1 MARRSYPRRA
11 QLNDRIEVAITADL
25 KESVY
30 AVAASKGVPAAAFI
44 REALVRS
51 LEMAA

>member
-1 MARRSYPRRA
+1 MARRTYPRRT
-11 QLNDRIEVAITADL
+11 QLNDRLEIAITPDL